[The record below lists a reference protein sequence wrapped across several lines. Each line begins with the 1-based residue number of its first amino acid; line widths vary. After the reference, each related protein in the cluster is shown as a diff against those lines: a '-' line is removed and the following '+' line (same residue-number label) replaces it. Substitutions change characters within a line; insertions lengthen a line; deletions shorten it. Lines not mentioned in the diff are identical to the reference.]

1 MEAMATG
8 LPVVAVDACA
18 LGELVRPGRNG
29 FLARPGQAAEVAAY
43 LGLLCSDPGLRARM
57 SAASLEIISAH
68 ERHRLLAEW
77 ESLYRMLTLA
87 GAGER

>member
-1 MEAMATG
+1 
-8 LPVVAVDACA
+8 
-18 LGELVRPGRNG
+18 
-29 FLARPGQAAEVAAY
+29 
-43 LGLLCSDPGLRARM
+43 M